1 MKNLEKFI
9 VGFIIS
15 AVSLCIIFFIIFQVI
30 FTLGM
35 INNNRPKSIDSDI
48 VSECVTDLKNSN
60 KNFILKD
67 VELYYKQGKIHANI
81 YFENNLSLEDSKSVV
96 KSLKEFLL
104 KDNINEYLTESH
116 GSAYID
122 AVIYCKD
129 NSYYYECP
137 YYLPT
142 KDNSDVENNYK
153 VWYLK
158 KSSGETIE
166 SINID

>member
-1 MKNLEKFI
+1 MKYLKKL
-9 VGFIIS
+9 IIS
-15 AVSLCIIFFIIFQVI
+15 AVLLGIISFVIFNVI

-35 INNNRPKSIDSDI
+35 IDSNRQKSISADI

-67 VELYYKQGKIHANI
+67 LELYYKQGKIHANI
-81 YFENNLSLEDSKSVV
+81 YFENNLSLEESKIIV
-96 KSLKEFLL
+96 KNLKDFLL
-104 KDNINEYLTESH
+104 KDNINEYLTENHNSVN
-116 GSAYID
+116 ID
-122 AVIYCKD
+122 AVIYSKD

-142 KDNSDVENNYK
+142 TDNSDIENNYK
-153 VWYLK
+153 VWYLT